1 MQPNFDKKFYLQTDV
16 LAYSMGTVLSQ
27 EGGNMTPSLLKCTKP
42 TLHPITYYSATFTPT
57 E

>member
-1 MQPNFDKKFYLQTDV
+1 MQPNFDRKFYLQTDAS
-16 LAYSMGTVLSQ
+16 AYSMGAVLLQ
-27 EGGNMTPSLLKCTKP
+27 DGGNTTPSLLKRTKP